1 MQSETITVLP
11 GKPSRRPIIVSTMNQ
26 QAQRSN
32 PATLRLMAD
41 EATDPIIAQAL
52 RDLAAE
58 FERIETAKADLA

>member
-1 MQSETITVLP
+1 
-11 GKPSRRPIIVSTMNQ
+11 MNQ